1 MVQKLEIIFLNILR
15 LVVLISATIALLV
28 VLGGLFMGV
37 KGILPGG
44 SDKEANPS
52 ISHSSIL
59 EKFKQEEPKQVSD
72 SYSSSTEN
80 SSSSSIVEPE
90 DPNIKYYTRTADAM
104 ITYIQ
109 KASEGRESVEKD
121 RLIPILK
128 NIAKEQKSNS
138 LVTKYMSSL
147 ADSSEKILTNQ
158 IMIDAAKSSSA
169 ITVVQKFIETYTKE
183 FNEQIEE
190 TENENERRRYKNN
203 SDQENA
209 KYYFM
214 VGGGAFL
221 AFLFIVF
228 LSIIIKIERNLR
240 RDSTN

>member
-1 MVQKLEIIFLNILR
+1 MVQKLENIFLNILR

-28 VLGGLFMGV
+28 FLGGLFMGV

-52 ISHSSIL
+52 VSESSIL
-59 EKFKQEEPKQVSD
+59 EKFKKGEPKQVSD

-90 DPNIKYYTRTADAM
+90 DPNMKYYTRTANAM
-104 ITYIQ
+104 ITYIH
-109 KASEGRESVEKD
+109 KASEGRESVDKD
-121 RLIPILK
+121 RLIGVLK

-138 LVTKYMSSL
+138 LVTKYISSL

-190 TENENERRRYKNN
+190 MENENERRRYKNN